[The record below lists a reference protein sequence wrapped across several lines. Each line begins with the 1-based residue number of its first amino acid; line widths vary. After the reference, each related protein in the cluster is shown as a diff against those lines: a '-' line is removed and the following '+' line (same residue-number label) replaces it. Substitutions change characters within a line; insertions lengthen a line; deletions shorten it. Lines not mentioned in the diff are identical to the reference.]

1 LYGVF
6 HLSYLFGVQLSAYL
20 AVRKA
25 SGPKDSGKEAPSCIA
40 FDRSINV
47 YLDCFTLLFCSLVYS
62 TWHLKVMPL
71 SVYNVCKVSFI
82 YLKAH
87 LLSL

>member
-40 FDRSINV
+40 FD
-47 YLDCFTLLFCSLVYS
+47 LFCSLVYS